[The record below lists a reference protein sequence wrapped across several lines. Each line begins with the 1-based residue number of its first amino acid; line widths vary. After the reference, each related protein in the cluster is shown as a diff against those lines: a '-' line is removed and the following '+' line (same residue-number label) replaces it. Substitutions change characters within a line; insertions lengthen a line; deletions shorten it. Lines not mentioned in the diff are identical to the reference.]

1 MHEDRIVF
9 PPMSD
14 EEFLP
19 KFARWLKRG
28 PKVFKPS
35 NNYGRPVAN
44 RIPKTQFQSWILSQ
58 QAGRA
63 KAQREW
69 KATPRRSV
77 P

>member
-1 MHEDRIVF
+1 MCEYRIVF
-9 PPMSD
+9 PPMSE

-28 PKVFKPS
+28 PKVFVPK

-44 RIPKTQFQSWILSQ
+44 RIPKAKFQSWILAQ
-58 QAGRA
+58 QQGRA
-63 KAQREW
+63 RAQHDW